1 MRRTPARFVFAQ
13 PLDARFASF
22 LNFYFY
28 FFIFLFFYFFCI
40 GESGHA
46 QKLFVL
52 IPYENTVPK
61 GCMHGIAKG
70 VFEKR
75 IDGVPCG

>member
-1 MRRTPARFVFAQ
+1 VFAH

-28 FFIFLFFYFFCI
+28 FFIIFIILFFYFFLHWGKWPCAKTVCT
-40 GESGHA
+40 H
-46 QKLFVL
+46 
-52 IPYENTVPK
+52 PYENTVPK